1 VDPITLLALANS
13 AVAAVKKGCQLYK
26 DIKGAAGNVKEVLDD
41 LEKTFKSKHKDKPP
55 SQEAIKQYNEER
67 ARVKEIAQHDPNDV
81 ISQVGD
87 NLNQFFE
94 AFDQI
99 EQLFWQEERNSKKVY
114 KGEDSLAKRALRRV
128 LIRTRLER
136 MQVEMREMM
145 IYNAPAELGDLWTR
159 FQSMREQIEKEQEQ
173 ARAEE
178 RRDEA
183 RVAFERDQLVRKW
196 KGRAWDLVLV
206 FIVTVYIWGLLW
218 QVSSLQAR
226 VKAFLSS

>member
-1 VDPITLLALANS
+1 MDPITLLALANS